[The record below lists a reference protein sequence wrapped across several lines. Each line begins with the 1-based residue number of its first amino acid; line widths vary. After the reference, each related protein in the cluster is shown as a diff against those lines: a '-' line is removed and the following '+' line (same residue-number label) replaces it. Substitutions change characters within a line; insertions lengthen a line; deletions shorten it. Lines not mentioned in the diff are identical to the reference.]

1 MNKRKKRSEKLGYQ
15 WERVKKWL
23 RTFPV
28 PPTRLLL
35 LVILVPLPFLV
46 MHVALKKFKEDR
58 NKKIAAAERLKK
70 KLNAKKAATGV
81 PTVTSATS
89 TLGTAIAAAKTTKG
103 GKKKQEPQ
111 KKRRKIEKNPK
122 DGKHE
127 PA

>member
-46 MHVALKKFKEDR
+46 MHVALKKFKER
-58 NKKIAAAERLKK
+58 A
-70 KLNAKKAATGV
+70 AKKRQNQQRKRRLTPLQRARLLKV
-81 PTVTSATS
+81 
-89 TLGTAIAAAKTTKG
+89 L
-103 GKKKQEPQ
+103 
-111 KKRRKIEKNPK
+111 KKRRLEEKERAES
-122 DGKHE
+122 HE
-127 PA
+127 QEAPD